1 MTCKSLDQQLI
12 EYRQQRAL
20 AMPLAGMIIWSL
32 LFTLSFLLPLSQ
44 IVFAVFIGTG
54 SIVYLAMALSKL
66 TGENITFKNKS
77 ERNWFESLF
86 LAAIGMSFLTFGIS
100 IPFFMENYLA
110 LPFALAVQTGLMWL
124 IYGILAAHKAAI
136 GHAIVRTLAC
146 VIAFMIWPELSF
158 HIQPF
163 IVVCCYAI
171 SIPLMERRWQ
181 AQQNRCL
188 TQ

>member
-86 LAAIGMSFLTFGIS
+86 FGR
-100 IPFFMENYLA
+100 NR
-110 LPFALAVQTGLMWL
+110 
-124 IYGILAAHKAAI
+124 H
-136 GHAIVRTLAC
+136 
-146 VIAFMIWPELSF
+146 ELSHLWDQYSIF
-158 HIQPF
+158 YGELFSAPF
-163 IVVCCYAI
+163 CI
-171 SIPLMERRWQ
+171 SS
-181 AQQNRCL
+181 ANRADVAHLWGTRC
-188 TQ
+188 T